1 MKRKISNGDRGI
13 SGQAQ
18 PTSPISMGY
27 FLAVVATVIWAGN
40 FIVARAFNDDIL
52 PVGLAFWRWAIA
64 VVTLTP
70 FAVRVTLE
78 DWKLVQK
85 HLLYLVVSAL
95 SGVTVFNTLI
105 YIAGHTTQAINL
117 ALIAA
122 SSPIFIVLMS
132 RLFYGELISLTRA
145 TGIMVV
151 VFGVVL
157 LIAGGSLERLLS
169 ISFAIGDLYMLLAA
183 IIFAGYT
190 MLVKRK
196 PPAMRMKTF
205 ALCTFSLGLLLL
217 APFYAL
223 ECWIYNPV
231 VFNPSLM
238 LALLY
243 VGILSSV
250 VAFLAWN
257 KAITLIGPS
266 RTALIY
272 YLIPVFSGIA
282 AWLLLGEAIA
292 LVHIFSM
299 LLIVFGIIITNR
311 TELGVAE
318 RRSRKK
324 E

>member
-1 MKRKISNGDRGI
+1 
-13 SGQAQ
+13 
-18 PTSPISMGY
+18 MGY
-27 FLAVVATVIWAGN
+27 FLALVATVIWAGN
-40 FIVARAFNDDIL
+40 FIVARSFNQDIL
-52 PVGLAFWRWAIA
+52 PVGLAFWRWTIA

-70 FAVRVTLE
+70 FAVRVTVE

-85 HLLYLVVSAL
+85 HLPYLAVSAL

-105 YIAGHTTQAINL
+105 YIAGHTTQAMNL
-117 ALIAA
+117 ALIAT

-132 RLFYGELISLTRA
+132 RLFYGELISLRRA
-145 TGIMVV
+145 TGITIV

-157 LIAGGSLERLLS
+157 LLAGGSLQKLLS

-196 PPAMRMKTF
+196 PPNLRMATF
-205 ALCTFSLGLLLL
+205 ALCTFSLGLLFLT
-217 APFYAL
+217 PFYAV
-223 ECWIYNPV
+223 ECWIYHPV
-231 VFNPSLM
+231 VFNPSVM

-257 KAITLIGPS
+257 KAIILIGPS
-266 RTALIY
+266 RVALMY
-272 YLIPVFSGIA
+272 YLVPVFSGIA
-282 AWLLLGEAIA
+282 AWLFLGEAIT

-311 TELGVAE
+311 TESGVAE

>member
-1 MKRKISNGDRGI
+1 M
-13 SGQAQ
+13 
-18 PTSPISMGY
+18 PMGY
-27 FLAVVATVIWAGN
+27 FFAVVATVIWAGN
-40 FIVARAFNDDIL
+40 FIVARAFNEDIL

-70 FAVRVTLE
+70 LAVRVTVE

-95 SGVTVFNTLI
+95 SGVSVFNTLL
-105 YIAGHTTQAINL
+105 YIAGHTTQAMNL
-117 ALIAA
+117 ALISA
-122 SSPIFIVLMS
+122 SSPIFIVLIS
-132 RLFYGELISLTRA
+132 RLFYGELISLTHA

-157 LIAGGSLERLLS
+157 LITGGSLERLLS

-190 MLVKRK
+190 MLVKLK

-205 ALCTFSLGLLLL
+205 TLCTFSLGLLFL

-223 ECWIYNPV
+223 ECWIYHPV
-231 VFNPSLM
+231 VFNPSLI

-282 AWLLLGEAIA
+282 AWLLLGEAIT

-299 LLIVFGIIITNR
+299 LLIIFGIIITNR
-311 TELGVAE
+311 DKGLPN
-318 RRSRKK
+318 KK
-324 E
+324 TSHR

>member
-13 SGQAQ
+13 SAQAQ
-18 PTSPISMGY
+18 PKSLVPTMGY
-27 FLAVVATVIWAGN
+27 FLAVAATVIWAGN
-40 FIVARAFNDDIL
+40 FIIARAFNADIL
-52 PVGLAFWRWAIA
+52 PVGLAFWRWVIA
-64 VVTLTP
+64 VVTLAP
-70 FAVRVTLE
+70 FAVRVTIE

-85 HLLYLVVSAL
+85 HLLYLAVSAL
-95 SGVTVFNTLI
+95 LGVTAFNTLI
-105 YIAGHTTQAINL
+105 YMAGHTTQAMNL

-122 SSPIFIVLMS
+122 SSPIFIVFMS

-145 TGIMVV
+145 AGIGIAVS
-151 VFGVVL
+151 GVVL

-169 ISFAIGDLYMLLAA
+169 ISFTIGDLYMLLAA
-183 IIFAGYT
+183 IVFAGYA
-190 MLVKRK
+190 MLVKSK
-196 PPAMRMKTF
+196 PPAMHMTTF
-205 ALCTFSLGLLLL
+205 NFCTFSLGLLFL

-223 ECWIYNPV
+223 ECWNYHPV
-231 VFNPSLM
+231 VFNPSLV

-257 KAITLIGPS
+257 KAIVLIGPS

-282 AWLLLGEAIA
+282 AWLLLGEAIT

-299 LLIVFGIIITNR
+299 LLIVFGIIVTNR
-311 TELGVAE
+311 TEPGVAE
-318 RRSRKK
+318 RSSRQT
-324 E
+324 